1 MLGGVWLK
9 SEIYFI
15 LMNFFNHF
23 RLIFAGKELPD
34 SLILNQCD
42 LGQNSILHAV
52 RIVAASPS
60 KEKKDCDAPR
70 DSKTNSI
77 PINDLPL
84 KDGRSNSKS
93 KEELLDLAQTEG
105 ETNEVGNNL
114 QYQVY

>member
-1 MLGGVWLK
+1 
-9 SEIYFI
+9 
-15 LMNFFNHF
+15 MNFFNHF

-60 KEKKDCDAPR
+60 NTKKDCDAPR
-70 DSKTNSI
+70 EAKTNDSSI

-105 ETNEVGNNL
+105 ETNEVGNKL
-114 QYQVY
+114 RYQVN